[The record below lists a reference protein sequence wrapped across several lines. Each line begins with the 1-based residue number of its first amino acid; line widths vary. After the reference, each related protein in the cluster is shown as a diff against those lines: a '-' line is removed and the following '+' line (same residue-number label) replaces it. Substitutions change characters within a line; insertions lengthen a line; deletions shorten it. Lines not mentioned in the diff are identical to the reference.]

1 MIVFIGILVL
11 IALALLVAGVA
22 VLQGLGWAL
31 IASGL
36 AAAILAAII
45 SRGVG
50 RGRT

>member
-1 MIVFIGILVL
+1 MIVFIGTLVL
-11 IALALLVAGVA
+11 LAFGLLIAGVA
-22 VLQGLGWAL
+22 ILQGLGWAL